1 MRPEFLAHLG
11 RMAVLGQLNEK
22 HQLKPVA
29 NVPPK
34 TTLWTLA
41 TLRCP
46 TICSEQL
53 LSSAH
58 LSSSLSPKCHQQFSR
73 SQRNLWLVCVMVCVY
88 LLTLILFLL
97 SLGNSKRD
105 TA

>member
-11 RMAVLGQLNEK
+11 SMAVLGQLNEK
-22 HQLKPVA
+22 HQLESVA

-34 TTLWTLA
+34 ATLWALA

-58 LSSSLSPKCHQQFSR
+58 LSANLSPKCDQQFSR
-73 SQRNLWLVCVMVCVY
+73 SPRN
-88 LLTLILFLL
+88 
-97 SLGNSKRD
+97 
-105 TA
+105 